1 MTRLLLAAVLGLV
14 AAASHADAGATDST
28 LKQLTQEMADALAPG
43 DRTVW
48 ERYTDPALIYATE
61 DNLVKTRKQFLADLE
76 PLPAGYSGK
85 INIVEFQSQDFGA
98 FAVTTYIQDEYET
111 VEGHELHAHYRT
123 TDTWRR
129 TPAGWRLAGSE
140 TFSVP
145 IDPPA
150 GVSSADALAGFEG
163 RYRLS
168 AKTVQTIRRDGD
180 HLVVER
186 AGRAPQILLVES
198 GDVFFTPGRP
208 RTMRVFQR
216 NSAGAVIGF
225 ADRREGVDLSWA
237 KEIN

>member
-1 MTRLLLAAVLGLV
+1 MTRLLFGAVLALV
-14 AAASHADAGATDST
+14 SAAAHADGAATEAT
-28 LKQLTQEMADALAPG
+28 LKKMTQQMADALAPG
-43 DRTVW
+43 DRAVW
-48 ERYTDPALIYATE
+48 DRYTDASMLYVTE
-61 DNLVKTRKQFLADLE
+61 DNLVKARKQFLADLK
-76 PLPAGYSGK
+76 PLPAGYSGQ
-85 INIVEFQSQDFGA
+85 IAIVEFQSQDYGG
-98 FAVTTYIQDEYET
+98 FAVTTYIQDEHEN

-129 TPAGWRLAGSE
+129 TPAGWRLAASE

-150 GVSSADALAGFEG
+150 GAASADALASFEG

-168 AKTVQTIRRDGD
+168 AKTVETIRRDGD

-186 AGRAPQILLVES
+186 EGRAPQILVVES

-208 RTMRVFQR
+208 RTVRVFQR
-216 NSAGAVIGF
+216 NGAGIVSGF

-237 KEIN
+237 KETN

>member
-1 MTRLLLAAVLGLV
+1 MKRWLLAAVLAL
-14 AAASHADAGATDST
+14 AAAAAHADAVSTDAT
-28 LKQLTQEMADALAPG
+28 LKKITQEMADALAPG
-43 DRTVW
+43 DRAVW
-48 ERYTDPALIYATE
+48 ERYTDPSLLFVTE
-61 DNLVKTRKQFLADLE
+61 DNLVKTRTQFLADLA
-76 PLPAGYSGK
+76 PLPAGYSGQ
-85 INIVEFQSQDFGA
+85 IAIVEFQSKDYGA
-98 FAVTTYIQDEYET
+98 FAVTTYIQDEHEN

-129 TPAGWRLAGSE
+129 TPAGWRLAASE

-150 GVSSADALAGFEG
+150 GTASADALASFEG

-168 AKTVQTIRRDGD
+168 AKTAETIRRDGD

-186 AGRAPQILLVES
+186 EGRAPQILVVAS

-216 NSAGAVIGF
+216 DSAGRVIGF
-225 ADRREGVDLSWA
+225 ADRREGVDLVWT
-237 KEIN
+237 KQIN

>member
-1 MTRLLLAAVLGLV
+1 MKRWLLAAVLALAS
-14 AAASHADAGATDST
+14 AAAHADAASTDAT
-28 LKQLTQEMADALAPG
+28 LKRITQEMADALAPG
-43 DRTVW
+43 DRAVW
-48 ERYTDPALIYATE
+48 ERYTDPSLLYVTE
-61 DNLVKTRKQFLADLE
+61 DNLVKSRKQFLADLA
-76 PLPAGYSGK
+76 PLPAGYSGQ
-85 INIVEFQSQDFGA
+85 IAIVEFQSRDFGP
-98 FAVTTYIQDEYET
+98 FAVTTYIQDEHEN

-129 TPAGWRLAGSE
+129 TPAGWRLAASE

-150 GVSSADALAGFEG
+150 GTASADALANFEG

-186 AGRAPQILLVES
+186 EGRAPQILVVES

-216 NSAGAVIGF
+216 DSAGRVIGF
-225 ADRREGVDLSWA
+225 ADRREGVDLVWT
-237 KEIN
+237 KQTN

>member
-1 MTRLLLAAVLGLV
+1 MKQLLLAALLGV
-14 AAASHADAGATDST
+14 ASAGYADSASTEAT
-28 LKQLTQEMADALAPG
+28 LKRMTQEMADALAPG
-43 DRTVW
+43 DRAVW
-48 ERYTDPALIYATE
+48 ERYTEPSLLYVTE
-61 DNLVKTRKQFLADLE
+61 DNLVKTRKQFLADLA

-85 INIVEFQSQDFGA
+85 IAIVEFQSKDYGDL
-98 FAVTTYIQDEYET
+98 AVTTYIQDEHEN

-129 TPAGWRLAGSE
+129 TPAGWRLAASE

-145 IDPPA
+145 VDPAA
-150 GVSSADALAGFEG
+150 GTASADALASFEG

-168 AKTVQTIRRDGD
+168 AKTVQSIRRDGD

-186 AGRAPQILLVES
+186 EGRAPQILVVAS

-216 NSAGAVIGF
+216 DSAGRVIGF
-225 ADRREGVDLSWA
+225 ADRREGVDLVWT
-237 KEIN
+237 KETN

>member
-1 MTRLLLAAVLGLV
+1 MKRLLAAVLALAP
-14 AAASHADAGATDST
+14 AAAYADAASTEAT
-28 LKQLTQEMADALAPG
+28 LKKITQEMADALAPG
-43 DRTVW
+43 DRAVW
-48 ERYTDPALIYATE
+48 ERYTDPSLIYATE
-61 DNLVKTRKQFLADLE
+61 DNLVKTRKQFLADLT
-76 PLPAGYSGK
+76 PLPAGYSGQ
-85 INIVEFQSQDFGA
+85 IAIVEFRSKDFGP
-98 FAVTTYIQDEYET
+98 FAVTTYIQDEHEN

-150 GVSSADALAGFEG
+150 GAASPDALANFEG

-168 AKTVQTIRRDGD
+168 PKTVQTIRRDGD

-186 AGRAPQILLVES
+186 EGRAPQILVVES

-208 RTMRVFQR
+208 RTIRVFQR

-225 ADRREGVDLSWA
+225 ADRREGVDLTWA

>member
-1 MTRLLLAAVLGLV
+1 MLLAAVLALV
-14 AAASHADAGATDST
+14 SAAAYADAASTEAT
-28 LKQLTQEMADALAPG
+28 LKKITQEMADALAPG
-43 DRTVW
+43 DRAVW
-48 ERYTDPALIYATE
+48 ERYTDPSLLYASE
-61 DNLVKTRKQFLADLE
+61 DNLVKTRRQLLSDLT
-76 PLPAGYSGK
+76 PLPEGYSGQ
-85 INIVEFQSQDFGA
+85 IAIVEFQSKDYGP
-98 FAVTTYIQDEYET
+98 FAVTTYIQDEHET

-129 TPAGWRLAGSE
+129 TPAGWRLAASE
-140 TFSVP
+140 TLSVP

-150 GVSSADALAGFEG
+150 GTDSADALANFEG

-168 AKTVQTIRRDGD
+168 AKTAEIIRRDGD

-186 AGRAPQILLVES
+186 EGRAPQILVVES

-216 NSAGAVIGF
+216 NGTGTVIGF
-225 ADRREGVDLSWA
+225 ADRREGVDLTWA